1 MHATNLTKN
10 EKNLDGWLGTRT
22 RDGRMA
28 GTDEF
33 TETPML
39 AALLFSNLIN
49 TIAFHLGRYEP
60 SSPSTQELHCYAFAR
75 WSFVFQNAKN
85 AKLNIAKNCNH
96 CLLQS
101 VHLHVY
107 PFVVS
112 LWVSYF
118 VLLPTYVCLYHFI
131 SLSLVSFPSIS
142 MPVCLSL
149 SVWVSLSLR
158 LYVFKFLCL

>member
-1 MHATNLTKN
+1 MFCCCSCLKHKPNPASFVYFHPYFSMHATNLTKN

-112 LWVSYF
+112 L
-118 VLLPTYVCLYHFI
+118 
-131 SLSLVSFPSIS
+131 
-142 MPVCLSL
+142 
-149 SVWVSLSLR
+149 
-158 LYVFKFLCL
+158 